1 MRTNERKGAWTLLIG
16 VLLFGALVWGLGGHQ
31 MREDRARE
39 AASDQQQVVILAS
52 DSTADDVDNA
62 NGKRSRHARRSRA
75 SKKSSK
81 RSASGSASN
90 KSASSAPTRDI
101 LADTISLEK

>member
-1 MRTNERKGAWTLLIG
+1 M
-16 VLLFGALVWGLGGHQ
+16 FGALVWGLGGRQ

-39 AASDQQQVVILAS
+39 AASDQQQVVTLAS
-52 DSTADDVDNA
+52 DSTADDADNA
-62 NGKRSRHARRSRA
+62 NGKRRHARRSRA

-90 KSASSAPTRDI
+90 KSASAPPRDI

>member
-16 VLLFGALVWGLGGHQ
+16 VLLFGALVWGLGGRQ
-31 MREDRARE
+31 MREDSARE
-39 AASDQQQVVILAS
+39 ATAESAEVTTISS
-52 DSTADDVDNA
+52 DSTADNA
-62 NGKRSRHARRSRA
+62 NGKRRHARRSRA

-90 KSASSAPTRDI
+90 KSASAPTRDI

>member
-16 VLLFGALVWGLGGHQ
+16 VLLFGALVWGLGGRQ

-39 AASDQQQVVILAS
+39 AASDQQQVVTLAS
-52 DSTADDVDNA
+52 DSTADDADNA
-62 NGKRSRHARRSRA
+62 NGKRRHARRSRA

-81 RSASGSASN
+81 RSASGSAST
-90 KSASSAPTRDI
+90 KSASSVPTRDI
-101 LADTISLEK
+101 LADTITSPSH